1 MRLAYIGMATLLD
14 PSSGA
19 ALEVRTLLELF
30 HQRGLSIGS
39 FSTTRV
45 DRSVSTDTE
54 HHFTAMGFKVRT
66 QSGGVW
72 SIVENDIEHQLYP
85 LSVEA
90 RTAALDDALM
100 SAAIAFLEIFCPD
113 VVVTFGD
120 EPFAAS
126 LKRELSKRNI
136 LVIFYLANP
145 TYHLKKSFDNCDEI
159 WTDTAATH
167 DLYRDRLGLPTR
179 IIGKFIHKPRA
190 SDPAARRDMVTFVN
204 PAPEKG
210 VTLFFRIAELAA
222 NILPHVNFL
231 VVESRATL
239 HDAERRVGIP
249 FSQMPNVRRI
259 GLQSN
264 LSAVLAR
271 TRILLFPS
279 LLPESGG
286 RIALE
291 ACALGIPVVASNRGG
306 LPEVLGGAGI
316 LIEPPKPL
324 WKNHWLIPPIGEAVP
339 WVESLRRLIS
349 EPDVYVA
356 FQKRALNRW
365 DVFSHGSGVEPL
377 ISHLQNLIVKRRA
390 DH

>member
-1 MRLAYIGMATLLD
+1 
-14 PSSGA
+14 
-19 ALEVRTLLELF
+19 
-30 HQRGLSIGS
+30 
-39 FSTTRV
+39 
-45 DRSVSTDTE
+45 
-54 HHFTAMGFKVRT
+54 
-66 QSGGVW
+66 
-72 SIVENDIEHQLYP
+72 
-85 LSVEA
+85 
-90 RTAALDDALM
+90 
-100 SAAIAFLEIFCPD
+100 
-113 VVVTFGD
+113 
-120 EPFAAS
+120 
-126 LKRELSKRNI
+126 
-136 LVIFYLANP
+136 
-145 TYHLKKSFDNCDEI
+145 
-159 WTDTAATH
+159 
-167 DLYRDRLGLPTR
+167 
-179 IIGKFIHKPRA
+179 
-190 SDPAARRDMVTFVN
+190 MVTFVN